1 MLRALESGTPHGDAR
16 RGVRSNEVAEEAS
29 PKRLIAGK
37 RIGGRT
43 SPQGVEKSRC
53 CGTGGAY
60 CKVTVHQR
68 RTIAPHLITEVDR
81 DRPLSH
87 AFPAKLR

>member
-1 MLRALESGTPHGDAR
+1 MSLFQR
-16 RGVRSNEVAEEAS
+16 RCEGSS
-29 PKRLIAGK
+29 PKHLIAGK

-81 DRPLSH
+81 DRPLSY